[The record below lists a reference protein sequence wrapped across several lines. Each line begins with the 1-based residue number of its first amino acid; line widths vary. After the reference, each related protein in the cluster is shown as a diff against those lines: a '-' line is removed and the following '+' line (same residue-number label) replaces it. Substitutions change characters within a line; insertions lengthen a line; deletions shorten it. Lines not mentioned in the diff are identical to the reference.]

1 MPEKVTGT
9 LMLEELFFF
18 LVKGFLFLPSV
29 QKFFTYR
36 LVQVWMYTR
45 FCGNTPLKTANDRIV
60 DVSWIQLQFW
70 ITNSANHLLGFYN
83 PDTNRYFDNS
93 CTLKIIY
100 LHKSYI

>member
-18 LVKGFLFLPSV
+18 LVNGFLFPAPSV
-29 QKFFTYR
+29 QKLFTYR

-70 ITNSANHLLGFYN
+70 ITNSANHLLGFYK
-83 PDTNRYFDNS
+83 PDKVTYQQIF
-93 CTLKIIY
+93 
-100 LHKSYI
+100 